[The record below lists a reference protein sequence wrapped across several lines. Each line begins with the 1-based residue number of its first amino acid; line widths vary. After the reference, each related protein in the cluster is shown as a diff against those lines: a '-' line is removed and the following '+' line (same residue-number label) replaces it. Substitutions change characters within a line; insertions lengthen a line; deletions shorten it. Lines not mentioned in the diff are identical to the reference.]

1 MAPIDVEWESRAL
14 MLLLDTH
21 VLDLTSPSNRSTF
34 RAHCIAT
41 GRSADHRHLPDE
53 RLASS
58 DAHILK
64 YSEAGHVSAVAI

>member
-41 GRSADHRHLPDE
+41 RPIG
-53 RLASS
+53 
-58 DAHILK
+58 
-64 YSEAGHVSAVAI
+64 